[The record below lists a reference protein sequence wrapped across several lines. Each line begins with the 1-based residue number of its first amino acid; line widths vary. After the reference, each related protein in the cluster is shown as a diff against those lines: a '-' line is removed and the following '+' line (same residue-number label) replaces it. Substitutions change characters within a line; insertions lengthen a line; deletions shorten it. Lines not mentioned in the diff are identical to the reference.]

1 MHITPDNRLRKLIV
15 TGDRKLVKPARA
27 DEKTASGQAF
37 LRYTGNGES

>member
-1 MHITPDNRLRKLIV
+1 MHITPDNRLRKLIA
-15 TGDRKLVKPARA
+15 TGDRKLVKPTRA